1 MVTAYLRVSTGRQNI
16 ENQRNEIVRYAT
28 SKEISIDRWVTETI
42 SGKTDRNNRKLG
54 CLIRSLDS
62 GDTLIVTEIS
72 RLSRT
77 LHEIMAIMG
86 ICLDKKVTIYSIKD
100 GYAFDDSINS
110 KVLSFAFG
118 LVAEIERNLISQRTK
133 EALAL
138 KRAQGVKLGR
148 RKGDCPKLHKLS
160 NNKREIV
167 KCIEQGETIAKI
179 CRKYEVSVETF
190 RAYRIKHKDINQMI
204 IDRFGKKRHATLVAV
219 ATTMNKRRNSSPGS
233 I

>member
-1 MVTAYLRVSTGRQNI
+1 MVTAYLRVSTGKQHL
-16 ENQRNEIVRYAT
+16 ENQQSEIFRYAS
-28 SKEISIDRWVTETI
+28 SKEIVIDRWVTETI
-42 SGKTDRNNRKLG
+42 SGKTDRNDRKLG
-54 CLIRSLDS
+54 RLIKSLKM

-86 ICLDKKVTIYSIKD
+86 FCLEKKVTIYSVKD

-138 KRAQGVKLGR
+138 RREQGVILGR
-148 RKGDCPKLHKLS
+148 RKGDCPKIENLSSHKADIIRHIKSGDALT
-160 NNKREIV
+160 KIYREF
-167 KCIEQGETIAKI
+167 K
-179 CRKYEVSVETF
+179 VSAETF
-190 RAYRIKHKDINQMI
+190 RTYRSQNNDINQMI
-204 IDRFGKKRHATLVAV
+204 IERLGEKRYNALIAG
-219 ATTMNKRRNSSPGS
+219 ASAMNKRRTD
-233 I
+233 